1 MNILFILTTKALVLV
16 KWSYRSP
23 NQYMLTIEP
32 KTVITSWACNLLSN
46 TCVFWVFVL
55 GAIPNH
61 KPLKYRCL
69 LKISNQIRHMCLM
82 ALNSNLLVFLFYFF
96 ANNFVSMSQNAYYS
110 NIMSSL
116 GGFNMNYF
124 IKSLKKWTLYCFL
137 KSNLTKMILDN
148 DDFQFG

>member
-1 MNILFILTTKALVLV
+1 
-16 KWSYRSP
+16 
-23 NQYMLTIEP
+23 
-32 KTVITSWACNLLSN
+32 
-46 TCVFWVFVL
+46 
-55 GAIPNH
+55 
-61 KPLKYRCL
+61 
-69 LKISNQIRHMCLM
+69 M